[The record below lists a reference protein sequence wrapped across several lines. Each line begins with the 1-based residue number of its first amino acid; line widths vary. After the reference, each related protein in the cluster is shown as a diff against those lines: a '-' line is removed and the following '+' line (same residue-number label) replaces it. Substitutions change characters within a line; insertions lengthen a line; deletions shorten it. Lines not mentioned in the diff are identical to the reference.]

1 MPADS
6 HALTEEAVMAVDH
19 RPRTP
24 APRPAPP
31 ARGGAPAP
39 ARPRRAAAVLIPVA
53 LTLALGLWGLRRQ
66 GTLWRDEAVTY
77 DMARRDPAGLLR
89 VLDDYDIVHGLYYL
103 LMQGVF
109 AVCGDGLVPL
119 RLPSVLAM
127 AAAAAGVAVLGRMLA
142 GPGTGLAAGAVFALL
157 PDVQRYAQEGRSYAL
172 VCAAVVWATV
182 LFVRAVDERRTGLWA
197 GYAALS
203 LAACLLHEFAFLAV
217 LAHGVTVLAAR
228 APAGQLRAWGAAA
241 GGVAACLA
249 PPAAISAGQTEQ
261 VAWIGPPDVRTS
273 LGIVA
278 LAAVALACAAAVGG
292 RVAAVALPLALV
304 PTAALLLASPVTFL
318 FVDRYVV
325 YSGAGVALL
334 TGAALHAGWRRGGPP
349 RVAVA
354 AVAAVSAAALAVPV
368 GQHLRSPESR
378 PDDLAA
384 VAAAVQA
391 RSAPGD
397 GLLFSPARRR
407 AWTLSGDPAYRGLT
421 DLALRADPRAS
432 HTLYG
437 TELPP
442 AAIRARMLGARRIV
456 VLHDPAGQP
465 LDGSPAERVKRAT
478 LRTGFERCATTRV
491 HGARVTLYAR
501 PGAC

>member
-1 MPADS
+1 
-6 HALTEEAVMAVDH
+6 MAVDH

-24 APRPAPP
+24 APLLVPP
-31 ARGGAPAP
+31 ARTGGPAP
-39 ARPRRAAAVLIPVA
+39 ARPREAAVVLIPVA
-53 LTLALGLWGLRRQ
+53 LTLVLGLWGLRRQ
-66 GTLWRDEAVTY
+66 GTMWRDEAVTY
-77 DMARRDPAGLLR
+77 DMARRGPAALLH
-89 VLDDYDIVHGLYYL
+89 VLDDYDVVHGLYYL
-103 LMQGVF
+103 LMQGAF

-182 LFVRAVDERRTGLWA
+182 LFVRAAHERRTGPWA

-217 LAHGVTVLAAR
+217 LAHAVAALTAR
-228 APAGQLRAWGAAA
+228 APGGVLRAWGAAA
-241 GGVAACLA
+241 GGVAVGLA
-249 PPAAISAGQTEQ
+249 PLAVISAGQTEQ
-261 VAWIGPPDVRTS
+261 VAWIAPPDALTW
-273 LGIVA
+273 LGVV
-278 LAAVALACAAAVGG
+278 AVAALVLACAATVGG
-292 RVAAVALPLALV
+292 PVASVALPLALV
-304 PTAALLLASPVTFL
+304 PTAALLLLSPVASL

-325 YSGAGVALL
+325 YSDAGLALL
-334 TGAALHAGWRRGGPP
+334 TGAALHSAWRRGVPLRAGAA
-349 RVAVA
+349 AVA
-354 AVAAVSAAALAVPV
+354 AVAAATLLVPV

-378 PDDLAA
+378 QDDLAA
-384 VAAAVQA
+384 VAAAVRA
-391 RSAPGD
+391 SSAPGD
-397 GLLFSPARRR
+397 GLLFAPARRR
-407 AWTLSGDPAYRGLT
+407 VWTLSGAPAYRGLT

-442 AAIRARMLGARRIV
+442 AAIRARMLDARRII
-456 VLHDPAGQP
+456 VLHDPPGQP
-465 LDGSPAERVKRAT
+465 LDESRAERVKRAT
-478 LRTGFERCATTRV
+478 LRTDFERCATTGV

-501 PGAC
+501 PGACAGTGPPAGGQR